1 VKFRK
6 LFVAVS
12 FSILFVS
19 CVDEINFEVP
29 NDFSDSIVIQ
39 GRVVKGEPSFIEVDV
54 SRLFDFSPES
64 RQSLSVDEVII
75 MDEAGNQMELTTL
88 IPGSYVQILDEAS
101 PIQAEVGKSYSIRVR
116 TFDGRTFESSP
127 DMMMPNQAPD
137 RLNLSMVT
145 ERVINNAGSEEEEPR
160 LQLSIDTDL
169 DESND
174 GGLYWDVQSIYRV
187 TDAGFISNDPADL
200 ALLVFPVMGTV
211 CYLTE
216 KANTEDIFALGIE
229 DLSTR
234 QFRDVEL
241 SKLPITAQLV
251 EGYYFEVRQY
261 SLSSDAIQYW
271 NAIDILSEREGSVF
285 DRPVG
290 QVPTNL
296 TGSNPSDNIFGYFF
310 ATEEQ
315 IIRTRVDES
324 FSEGLQRTCY
334 IVGGGS
340 ETINLCFNAPN
351 GTCTCAP
358 CCDCLASENSTTER
372 PSFWED

>member
-1 VKFRK
+1 MKFRK

-39 GRVVKGEPSFIEVDV
+39 GRVVKGDPSFIEVDV

-160 LQLSIDTDL
+160 F
-169 DESND
+169 
-174 GGLYWDVQSIYRV
+174 

-216 KANTEDIFALGIE
+216 KANTEDIFVLGTE

-251 EGYYFEVRQY
+251 EGYYFEVRQF